1 MIRSISHHKQ
11 TPFVGPFTAS
21 WSMSSWFPW
30 HSTGPLLRIV
40 NSEENIDI
48 RRAAALVIANAS
60 SDSGNLVG
68 EPRPLGVMVS
78 DGCWFEHQTCWD
90 GLSHQ
95 GWSFW
100 VGWSQTKSTEAEI
113 QSRWKWG
120 FSMDEIM
127 KHWFSRRA
135 TVGHSLSHFLLG
147 RSFKGIPC
155 WSPIFRGKPTRIALS
170 FRSFLGS
177 PRGRRR
183 FCSAPPPWVG
193 TSEHLVT
200 EVTHSW
206 RSRIKSDMGKMSW
219 DLYKSSGS

>member
-1 MIRSISHHKQ
+1 MIHSISHHKQ
-11 TPFVGPFTAS
+11 TPFVSPFTAS
-21 WSMSSWFPW
+21 WSMSGWFPW
-30 HSTGPLLRIV
+30 HSRGPLLRIV

-90 GLSHQ
+90 GLSHPL
-95 GWSFW
+95 GDRFG
-100 VGWSQTKSTEAEI
+100 VGWSQTKTTEAEI

-127 KHWFSRRA
+127 KHWFSRA

-147 RSFKGIPC
+147 RSFQGIPC
-155 WSPIFRGKPTRIALS
+155 WTPIFRGKPHPHCAFFPQLPWLAAGAPA
-170 FRSFLGS
+170 FLFG
-177 PRGRRR
+177 P
-183 FCSAPPPWVG
+183 SA
-193 TSEHLVT
+193 
-200 EVTHSW
+200 
-206 RSRIKSDMGKMSW
+206 MSW
-219 DLYKSSGS
+219 DLGTSGHGGNPFMEVQDQKWHGENELGPL